1 MMLNTKF
8 IFIADLHLSPSETVK
23 IDMFLRFLKEC
34 SEKRNHLFIL
44 GDLFDYWVG
53 DDDLDNPLHQ
63 RILPALRNLTYA
75 GAKLS
80 MMRGN
85 RDFLIS
91 ERLSELTEA
100 HILPDP
106 FVIDLHGKRTLLSH
120 GDQWCTDDE
129 EYQAIRSIV
138 RTNQWVNDFLELP
151 IPERHDRAQGY
162 RQKSNAAKQTK
173 DAEIMD
179 VSVKTVEDA
188 FKTYNCHRIIH
199 GHTHRHAHH
208 QHLIDAQIHE
218 RFVLSDWSD
227 RGQALIFN
235 NSDYSDQFF
244 T

>member
-1 MMLNTKF
+1 MLNTKF

-23 IDMFLRFLKEC
+23 TEIFLRFLNEC

-63 RILPALRNLTYA
+63 SILPALRDLTDT

-91 ERLSELTEA
+91 KRLSELTDA

-106 FVIDLHGKRTLLSH
+106 YVIDLHGQRTLLSH

-129 EYQAIRSIV
+129 EYQAIRSMVI
-138 RTNQWVNDFLELP
+138 TDQWVDDFLKLP
-151 IPERHDRAQGY
+151 ISERHDRAKGY
-162 RQKSNAAKQTK
+162 RQKSNVAKQAK

-188 FKTYNCHRIIH
+188 FKAYNCHRIIH

-208 QHLIDAQIHE
+208 QHLIDARIHE
-218 RFVLSDWSD
+218 RFVLADWND
-227 RGQALIFN
+227 QGQALIFKN
-235 NSDYSDQFF
+235 TGYSDQFF
-244 T
+244 S

>member
-1 MMLNTKF
+1 MLNTKF

-23 IDMFLRFLKEC
+23 TEIFLRFLKEC

-63 RILPALRNLTYA
+63 SILPALRDLTDA

-91 ERLSELTEA
+91 KRLSELTDA

-106 FVIDLHGKRTLLSH
+106 YVIDLHGQRTLLSH

-129 EYQAIRSIV
+129 EYQAIRSMV
-138 RTNQWVNDFLELP
+138 RTDQWMDDFLKLP
-151 IPERHDRAQGY
+151 ISERHDRAKGY
-162 RQKSNAAKQTK
+162 RQKSNVAKQAK

-179 VSVKTVEDA
+179 VSVKTVEEA
-188 FKTYNCHRIIH
+188 FKAYNCHRIIH

-208 QHLIDAQIHE
+208 QHFIDAQIHE
-218 RFVLSDWSD
+218 RFVLSDWND
-227 RGQALIFN
+227 QGQALIFKN
-235 NSDYSDQFF
+235 TGYSDQFF
-244 T
+244 S

>member
-1 MMLNTKF
+1 MLNTKF
-8 IFIADLHLSPSETVK
+8 IFIADLHLSPLETVK
-23 IDMFLRFLKEC
+23 IEMFLRFLKKY
-34 SEKRNHLFIL
+34 SEKNNHLFIL

-63 RILPALRNLTYA
+63 SILPALRDLTDA

-91 ERLSELTEA
+91 KRLSDLTDA

-106 FVIDLHGKRTLLSH
+106 YVIDLHGQRTLLSH

-129 EYQAIRSIV
+129 EYQAIRSMV
-138 RTNQWVNDFLELP
+138 RTDQWMDDFLKLP
-151 IPERHDRAQGY
+151 ISERHDRAKGY
-162 RQKSNAAKQTK
+162 RQKSNVAKQAK

-188 FKTYNCHRIIH
+188 FKAYNCHRIIH

-218 RFVLSDWSD
+218 RFVLADWND
-227 RGQALIFN
+227 QGQALIFKN
-235 NSDYSDQFF
+235 TGYSDQFF
-244 T
+244 S

>member
-1 MMLNTKF
+1 MLNTKF

-23 IDMFLRFLKEC
+23 IEMFLRFLKEC
-34 SEKRNHLFIL
+34 SEKSNHLFIL

-63 RILPALRNLTYA
+63 SILPALRDLTDA

-85 RDFLIS
+85 RDFLIGK
-91 ERLSELTEA
+91 RLSELTAA

-106 FVIDLHGKRTLLSH
+106 YVIDLHGQRTLLSH

-129 EYQAIRSIV
+129 EYQAIRSMV
-138 RTNQWVNDFLELP
+138 RTDQWVDDFLKLP
-151 IPERHDRAQGY
+151 ISERHDRAKGY
-162 RQKSNAAKQTK
+162 RQKSNVAKQAK

-188 FKTYNCHRIIH
+188 FKAYNCHRIIH

-208 QHLIDAQIHE
+208 QHLIDTRIHE
-218 RFVLSDWSD
+218 RFVLADWND
-227 RGQALIFN
+227 QGQALIFKN
-235 NSDYSDQFF
+235 TGYSDQFF
-244 T
+244 S

>member
-1 MMLNTKF
+1 MLNTKF
-8 IFIADLHLSPSETVK
+8 IFIADLHLSPLETVK
-23 IDMFLRFLKEC
+23 IEIFLRFLKEC
-34 SEKRNHLFIL
+34 SEKNNHLFIL

-63 RILPALRNLTYA
+63 SILPALRDLTDT

-91 ERLSELTEA
+91 KRFSELTDA

-106 FVIDLHGKRTLLSH
+106 YVIDLHGHRTLLSH

-129 EYQAIRSIV
+129 EYQAIRSMV
-138 RTNQWVNDFLELP
+138 RTDQWMDDFLKLP
-151 IPERHDRAQGY
+151 ISERHDRAKGY
-162 RQKSNAAKQTK
+162 RQKSNVAKQAK

-188 FKTYNCHRIIH
+188 FKAYNCHRIIH

-208 QHLIDAQIHE
+208 QHLIDARIHE
-218 RFVLSDWSD
+218 RFVLADWND
-227 RGQALIFN
+227 QGQALIFKN
-235 NSDYSDQFF
+235 TGYSDQFF
-244 T
+244 S

>member
-1 MMLNTKF
+1 MLNTKF

-23 IDMFLRFLKEC
+23 IEMFLRFLKEY
-34 SEKRNHLFIL
+34 SEKNNHLFIL

-63 RILPALRNLTYA
+63 SILPALRDLTDT

-91 ERLSELTEA
+91 KRFSELTDA

-106 FVIDLHGKRTLLSH
+106 YVIDLHGQRTLLSH

-129 EYQAIRSIV
+129 EYQAIRSMV
-138 RTNQWVNDFLELP
+138 RTDQWMDDFLKLP
-151 IPERHDRAQGY
+151 ISKRHDRAKGY
-162 RQKSNAAKQTK
+162 RQKSNVAKQAK

-188 FKTYNCHRIIH
+188 FKAYNCHRIIH

-218 RFVLSDWSD
+218 RFVLADWND
-227 RGQALIFN
+227 QGQALIFKN
-235 NSDYSDQFF
+235 TGYSDQFF
-244 T
+244 S

>member
-1 MMLNTKF
+1 MPNTKF

-23 IDMFLRFLKEC
+23 IEMFLRFLKEY
-34 SEKRNHLFIL
+34 SEKNNHLFIL

-63 RILPALRNLTYA
+63 SILPALRDLTDA

-91 ERLSELTEA
+91 KRLSDLTDA

-106 FVIDLHGKRTLLSH
+106 YVIDLHGQRTLLSH

-129 EYQAIRSIV
+129 EYQAIRSMV
-138 RTNQWVNDFLELP
+138 RTDQWMDDFLTLP
-151 IPERHDRAQGY
+151 ISERHDRAKGY
-162 RQKSNAAKQTK
+162 RQKSNVAKQAK

-188 FKTYNCHRIIH
+188 FKAYNCHRIIH

-208 QHLIDAQIHE
+208 QHLIDARIHE
-218 RFVLSDWSD
+218 RFVLADWND
-227 RGQALIFN
+227 QGQALIFKN
-235 NSDYSDQFF
+235 TGYSDQFF
-244 T
+244 S

>member
-1 MMLNTKF
+1 MPNTKF

-23 IDMFLRFLKEC
+23 IEMFLRFLKEY
-34 SEKRNHLFIL
+34 SEKNNHLFIL

-63 RILPALRNLTYA
+63 SILPALRDLTDA

-91 ERLSELTEA
+91 KRLSDLTDA

-106 FVIDLHGKRTLLSH
+106 NVIDLHGQRTLLSH

-129 EYQAIRSIV
+129 EYQAIRSMV
-138 RTNQWVNDFLELP
+138 RTDQWMDDFLTLP
-151 IPERHDRAQGY
+151 ISERHDRAKGY
-162 RQKSNAAKQTK
+162 RQKSNVAKQAK

-179 VSVKTVEDA
+179 VSVKTVEEA
-188 FKTYNCHRIIH
+188 FKAYNCHRIIH

-208 QHLIDAQIHE
+208 QHFIDSQIHE
-218 RFVLSDWSD
+218 RFVLSDWND
-227 RGQALIFN
+227 QGQALIFKN
-235 NSDYSDQFF
+235 AGYSDHFF
-244 T
+244 S